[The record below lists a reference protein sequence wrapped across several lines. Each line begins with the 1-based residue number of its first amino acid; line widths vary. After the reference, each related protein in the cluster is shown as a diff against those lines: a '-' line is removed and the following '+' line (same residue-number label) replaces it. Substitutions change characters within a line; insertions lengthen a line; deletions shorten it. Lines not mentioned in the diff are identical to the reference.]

1 MNTPTRTPSAQ
12 EEAGSIINGT
22 IQGLKEKGKLS
33 PQEIR
38 EKLEPYR
45 KDARAQTAKLIG
57 EYVNGLETLQD
68 ETPQAKIE
76 DLPEQ
81 VGGQF
86 DGSKV
91 TIAEE
96 TLNVRGDIHRTV
108 TAMEETARHEAY
120 HEEHGHTKPIVGSPD
135 KKGDTL
141 VTINGKDFND
151 TQLHEGMTV
160 HATGDET
167 VSTEYVAMEHALE
180 QAVAAE
186 GMDME
191 QVEEAIDNR
200 DVSVLDDEAPETE
213 GADKP
218 EFALAA

>member
-1 MNTPTRTPSAQ
+1 
-12 EEAGSIINGT
+12 
-22 IQGLKEKGKLS
+22 
-33 PQEIR
+33 
-38 EKLEPYR
+38 
-45 KDARAQTAKLIG
+45 
-57 EYVNGLETLQD
+57 
-68 ETPQAKIE
+68 
-76 DLPEQ
+76 
-81 VGGQF
+81 
-86 DGSKV
+86 
-91 TIAEE
+91 
-96 TLNVRGDIHRTV
+96 
-108 TAMEETARHEAY
+108 
-120 HEEHGHTKPIVGSPD
+120 
-135 KKGDTL
+135 
-141 VTINGKDFND
+141 
-151 TQLHEGMTV
+151 MTV